1 MQPVASHLATTF
13 EDRVAV
19 RLQRLVAVIEP
30 ATVIVLGFVVGG
42 IVMSILTAVLS
53 VNELAL

>member
-1 MQPVASHLATTF
+1 
-13 EDRVAV
+13 
-19 RLQRLVAVIEP
+19 
-30 ATVIVLGFVVGG
+30 VIVLGLLIGG

>member
-1 MQPVASHLATTF
+1 
-13 EDRVAV
+13 
-19 RLQRLVAVIEP
+19 
-30 ATVIVLGFVVGG
+30 VIVLGLVVGG